1 MVTLIRTLKRII
13 TSPPPPSK
21 NKPNES
27 SKTKRIS
34 TPTKQQHKSLMTQAA
49 PIVHRPRPQN
59 NCSDLVYQNSQ
70 VQKTKAAVTDA
81 VEMNKERDSS
91 ASSNQKAFAVAADT
105 RDETSASI
113 DSDEKNT
120 QSDRKRKP
128 SSTYME
134 LPPKKVAYRK
144 KICSSDGCTNQ
155 VIKSGVCIRHGAT
168 WTKKK
173 CSSEGC
179 SNFAKKGGVCLKH
192 GAQKRLCRME
202 GCMNG
207 VRNGGVCVRHGA
219 TKKLCSSEGCTNF
232 AQKGGVCHRH
242 RHRAEGK

>member
-13 TSPPPPSK
+13 TSPPSK
-21 NKPNES
+21 NKPNE
-27 SKTKRIS
+27 
-34 TPTKQQHKSLMTQAA
+34 AA

-59 NCSDLVYQNSQ
+59 HVVDVVYHNSQ

-81 VEMNKERDSS
+81 VEMNKKESDSS
-91 ASSNQKAFAVAADT
+91 ASSNQKAFTFAAAT
-105 RDETSASI
+105 RDETSASMY
-113 DSDEKNT
+113 SDERNT
-120 QSDRKRKP
+120 LSDRKRKS

-134 LPPKKVAYRK
+134 LPRKKVAHRR
-144 KICSSDGCTNQ
+144 KICSSNGCTNQ
-155 VIKSGVCIRHGAT
+155 VVRSGVCIRHGAT

-179 SNFAKKGGVCLKH
+179 SNFAMNGGVCLMH

-207 VRNGGVCVRHGA
+207 VIQGGVCLRHGA
-219 TKKLCSSEGCTNF
+219 KMKLCSSEGCTNLSK
-232 AQKGGVCHRH
+232 KGGVCHRH
-242 RHRAEGK
+242 RHGAEGK

>member
-27 SKTKRIS
+27 KTKRIS
-34 TPTKQQHKSLMTQAA
+34 TPTNNEQQNESSKTQAA

-59 NCSDLVYQNSQ
+59 NFSDLAYHNSQ
-70 VQKTKAAVTDA
+70 VQKTKAATDA
-81 VEMNKERDSS
+81 VEMSKKRDSS
-91 ASSNQKAFAVAADT
+91 ASSNQKAFAFAADT
-105 RDETSASI
+105 RDETSASM
-113 DSDEKNT
+113 DSDERNT
-120 QSDRKRKP
+120 FFDRKRKSP
-128 SSTYME
+128 STYME

-155 VIKSGVCIRHGAT
+155 VIRSGVCIRHGAT

-179 SNFAKKGGVCLKH
+179 SNFAMNGGVCIMH

-207 VRNGGVCVRHGA
+207 VMKGGVCVRHGA
-219 TKKLCSSEGCTNF
+219 KKKLCSSEGCTKF
-232 AQKGGVCHRH
+232 VQKGGVCYRH
-242 RHRAEGK
+242 RQRAEGK